1 MQEMQIW
8 SLGWEDPLEEEMTTH
23 SRILAWEIPW
33 IDQPDGLQSME
44 YQRVGH
50 NLVNKHAH
58 NIVKKKKKKSSD
70 WITNSKIQRITT

>member
-1 MQEMQIW
+1 
-8 SLGWEDPLEEEMTTH
+8 MTTH

-50 NLVNKHAH
+50 NLVNKHTH

-70 WITNSKIQRITT
+70 